1 VTLPDPAGLG
11 WLGTGRMG
19 AAMATRLIDAG
30 TPMTVWNRTASKTA
44 PLVARGAVAA
54 AGISGL
60 AGCGLVFVTVS
71 TPADLEQVIMGE
83 HGLLSGTR
91 VPGIIVDCSTVSAE
105 VSAKVRAAAREAGAG
120 FLACPV
126 SGNPH
131 VVAEGGAC
139 LVASGPADVFDQAR
153 PYLEQIARVVVY
165 AGPEEQSRLVKL
177 CHNLYLGMMVQALVE
192 VISLAEK
199 GGTDRE
205 TFLAYLNGT
214 VISSDWIRKRTDDL
228 VRRDWTPTFTT
239 ELLRKDFD
247 LGLGAARSLEV
258 PMPVGSLVYQLI
270 QSAIAAG
277 AREQDFL
284 SLYEQQARIAALEAD
299 SPPP

>member
-1 VTLPDPAGLG
+1 MDLGVVGLVVDETVTGRAVPAGFD
-11 WLGTGRMG
+11 RG
-19 AAMATRLIDAG
+19 AAFG
-30 TPMTVWNRTASKTA
+30 
-44 PLVARGAVAA
+44 VARG
-54 AGISGL
+54 L
-60 AGCGLVFVTVS
+60 
-71 TPADLEQVIMGE
+71 
-83 HGLLSGTR
+83 
-91 VPGIIVDCSTVSAE
+91 
-105 VSAKVRAAAREAGAG
+105 
-120 FLACPV
+120 
-126 SGNPH
+126 
-131 VVAEGGAC
+131 
-139 LVASGPADVFDQAR
+139 
-153 PYLEQIARVVVY
+153 
-165 AGPEEQSRLVKL
+165 
-177 CHNLYLGMMVQALVE
+177 ALVE

-284 SLYEQQARIAALEAD
+284 SLYEQQARIAALENG